1 MDELQPIFQNLPP
14 LKMIMSLCFYLILG
28 LFAAF
33 TAVFYFHWT
42 TYATD
47 KAVSRFT
54 LIAYMIFILPL
65 LLIMGGILLII

>member
-1 MDELQPIFQNLPP
+1 MEELQPIVQNLPP
-14 LKMIMSLCFYLILG
+14 LKTILSLSYYILLG

-33 TAVFYFHWT
+33 TAVIYFHWT

-54 LIAYMIFILPL
+54 LVAYMIFTLPL